1 MLANLHALPRAQY
14 VSAYD
19 LALIFVGLQDM
30 DEAFRWLHSAL
41 EQRSLW
47 LGYLDVEPQ
56 LDPLRNDPR
65 FAELRRRVGLP
76 GSPAC
81 P

>member
-1 MLANLHALPRAQY
+1 
-14 VSAYD
+14 
-19 LALIFVGLQDM
+19 M